1 MNPIIL
7 SFDVGII
14 HLAYC
19 LFTKEDD
26 KWKILDWNNI
36 DLTDREFTKCD
47 CGLKASFTYNNKYY
61 CKVHSKKCEPIK
73 DFEGIFTSNTNGK
86 CQHLTKEKMCDR
98 KSVYDL
104 SGCCLCTT
112 HAKIKY
118 KSLQGSY
125 KVKPYKNKAIS
136 TLDFDETKL
145 KLFQK
150 LEEKKNLLK
159 ANIVLIENQPSF
171 KNPTMKSISISLYD
185 FYLIRGILDKE
196 ITESTINKVKF
207 MSPSNKIKLA
217 DDGEIKKI
225 TLAKT
230 TNDAKAYKLTKD
242 LSVKY
247 TKELLSH
254 LPDWLS
260 FLNNQKKK
268 DDLCDAFL
276 QGAYYFEKNL
286 LSKN

>member
-1 MNPIIL
+1 MNPLIL

-19 LFTKEDD
+19 LFTKEDE
-26 KWKILDWNNI
+26 KWKIIDWNNI
-36 DLTDREFTKCD
+36 DLTDREFTKCH
-47 CGLKASFTYNNKYY
+47 CGLKASFIHNNKYY
-61 CKVHSKKCEPIK
+61 CKVHSKKCDPIK
-73 DFEGIFTSNTNGK
+73 TFEEVFTTNTTNK
-86 CQHLTKEKMCDR
+86 CQYLVKDKCCDR
-98 KSVYDL
+98 KSAFDL
-104 SGCCLCTT
+104 EGCTMCTT
-112 HAKIKY
+112 HAKSKY
-118 KSLQGSY
+118 KSLQTAY

-150 LEEKKNLLK
+150 LEEKKNLLN
-159 ANIVLIENQPSF
+159 ADIVLIENQPSF

-185 FYLIRGILDKE
+185 YYLMRGILDKN
-196 ITESTINKVKF
+196 ITKSKINKVKF

-225 TLAKT
+225 VLAKT
-230 TNDAKAYKLTKD
+230 TNDSKAYKLTKD

-247 TKELLSH
+247 SKELINH
-254 LPDWLS
+254 LPSWLA
-260 FLNNQKKK
+260 FLNEQKKK

-276 QGAYYFEKNL
+276 QGAYYYEKNL
-286 LSKN
+286 

>member
-26 KWKILDWNNI
+26 KWKIIDWNNI
-36 DLTDREFTKCD
+36 DLTDREFTKCQ
-47 CGLKASFTYNNKYY
+47 CGLKASFMHNNKYY
-61 CKVHSKKCEPIK
+61 CKVHSKKCEPLKNFEDLFITNTNNKCQYLIK
-73 DFEGIFTSNTNGK
+73 DK
-86 CQHLTKEKMCDR
+86 CCDR
-98 KSVYDL
+98 KSAFNLDEFPF
-104 SGCCLCTT
+104 CTT
-112 HAKIKY
+112 HAKSKY
-118 KSLQGSY
+118 KSLQTAY

-150 LEEKKNLLK
+150 LEEKTNLLN
-159 ANIVLIENQPSF
+159 ADIVLIENQPSF

-185 FYLIRGILDKE
+185 YYLIRGILDKN
-196 ITESTINKVKF
+196 ITKSKINKVKF

-225 TLAKT
+225 VLAKT
-230 TNDAKAYKLTKD
+230 TNDSKAYKLTKD

-247 TKELLSH
+247 TKELINH
-254 LPDWLS
+254 LPTWLT
-260 FLNNQKKK
+260 FLNEQKKK

-276 QGAYYFEKNL
+276 QGAYYYEKNL
-286 LSKN
+286 

>member
-1 MNPIIL
+1 MNPVIL

-26 KWKILDWNNI
+26 KWKIIDWNII
-36 DLTDREFTKCD
+36 DLTDREFTKCQ
-47 CGLKASFTYNNKYY
+47 CGLKASFMHNNKYY
-61 CKVHSKKCEPIK
+61 CKVHSKKCEPLKNLEDLFITNINNKCQYLIK
-73 DFEGIFTSNTNGK
+73 DK
-86 CQHLTKEKMCDR
+86 CCNR
-98 KSVYDL
+98 KSAFNLDEFPF
-104 SGCCLCTT
+104 CTT
-112 HAKIKY
+112 HAKSKY
-118 KSLQGSY
+118 KSLQTSF

-150 LEEKKNLLK
+150 LEEKTNLLN
-159 ANIVLIENQPSF
+159 ADIVLIENQPSF

-185 FYLIRGILDKE
+185 YYLMRGILDKN
-196 ITESTINKVKF
+196 ITKSKINKVKF
-207 MSPSNKIKLA
+207 MAPSNKIKLA

-225 TLAKT
+225 VLAKT
-230 TNDAKAYKLTKD
+230 TNDSKAYKLTKD

-247 TKELLSH
+247 TKELINH
-254 LPDWLS
+254 LPTWLT
-260 FLNNQKKK
+260 FLNEQKKK

-276 QGAYYFEKNL
+276 QGAYYYEKNL
-286 LSKN
+286 